1 MRRSARFLPA
11 VVLFLLLVALPCRAE
26 DKESPAGP
34 PALEMVKGPDK
45 PTGRYAGLPGVVE
58 LFRLAAQEA
67 EKGFEEMKTAYRSY
81 IEKYDDQ
88 PVAVYYL
95 AALLLRHGEKD
106 EALKLVKEADRI
118 NPG

>member
-1 MRRSARFLPA
+1 MRRSVPFPLLA
-11 VVLFLLLVALPCRAE
+11 VLFLLLVALPSRAE
-26 DKESPAGP
+26 EKKSPPEP
-34 PALEMVKGPDK
+34 PALKMVKGPDK

-67 EKGFEEMKTAYRSY
+67 EKGFEEMKTAYRAY
-81 IEKYDDQ
+81 IEKYKDQ